1 MIDGDINEFIN
12 DLHYGIDLYVRF
24 NGNTY
29 SFQGWDEGEMHTMLI
44 LKEKPL
50 PVEDFYKFTAK
61 GRNEGV
67 NEFMKAKLWD
77 GKTFMEVEKFM
88 TQVDC

>member
-44 LKEKPL
+44 LKENL
-50 PVEDFYKFTAK
+50 F
-61 GRNEGV
+61 
-67 NEFMKAKLWD
+67 L
-77 GKTFMEVEKFM
+77 
-88 TQVDC
+88 

>member
-44 LKEKPL
+44 LQKTFFLCQESLAILSDRKSIKIL
-50 PVEDFYKFTAK
+50 QRYRKK
-61 GRNEGV
+61 GRELV
-67 NEFMKAKLWD
+67 
-77 GKTFMEVEKFM
+77 
-88 TQVDC
+88 